1 MLQLPLEPFG
11 YPASNPGPKTLL
23 VGQEPAT
30 ALDSLMWHMGRFS
43 GYVGI
48 VNYMGGRFITDPAA
62 LRPVLA
68 ELTKRGLLV
77 LAAGAANRSAAGEV
91 GNVVGLPVRRSEMVI
106 DAKAD
111 PQSITAAL
119 AGLESEARASGT
131 AIGTGT
137 GLPETIAAVAQWAK
151 TLGDRG
157 IILIPVSAAYK
168 GRPS

>member
-1 MLQLPLEPFG
+1 MIRRPPR
-11 YPASNPGPKTLL
+11 STLFPYTTL
-23 VGQEPAT
+23 FR
-30 ALDSLMWHMGRFS
+30 S
-43 GYVGI
+43 
-48 VNYMGGRFITDPAA
+48 
-62 LRPVLA
+62 A
-68 ELTKRGLLV
+68 ELKKRGLLF
-77 LAAGAANRSAAGEV
+77 LDDGAANRSAAGEV

-157 IILIPVSAAYK
+157 IIL
-168 GRPS
+168 